1 MKVLGFIALV
11 IAGAY
16 FALSVISGGFPH
28 FYPTEISALHSLDAP
43 ALSLL
48 VLLFPA
54 LYVPLQL
61 VVGFLLDRY
70 GSRTTMMAAA
80 ALAGLGL
87 VLSVAIDIPAIGATG
102 RALHALG
109 ASFAFVGGLYIAART
124 FGQSG
129 FASLAGCL
137 QAVGFGAIAWWYFSG
152 ESLAALVDF
161 PRRYFLAA
169 AAAVLLALL
178 FVIFAGVKPVQ
189 DGADRPGFFRQLF
202 GEIGSVLIRPRLWI
216 IVIAA
221 AFTAVPLGLYAPIW
235 IADSALPAL
244 PFEGV
249 ERSEITI
256 LFVVSFALGSLLAGF
271 VGDAIGRR
279 RGVLF
284 VFQII
289 SAGIFALLAFL
300 PSVEPI
306 FLGALLASGGFF
318 SGSSILLYA
327 LGNDRAPPHHAGLFL
342 ALIHAG
348 FVTGAA
354 GSVYA
359 ASLAQPLT
367 DIVDLTQYFAPICLL
382 IAAVLVLITP
392 DKGPMAIAGPVAD
405 WEKNAAKEATA
416 VTESTTG
423 KEDAAVDDSSLLDG
437 DAAEP
442 DAEPGGSKDK
452 LEPDS
457 GSRPS
462 AAEDQP
468 ERDSAEKDAV
478 KPDET
483 VSAVGKDDVG
493 ARVDEE
499 TKEPSGEPLSD
510 LDGTDV
516 AGTSDEKRSST
527 DSAAT
532 PDEPVSDQKKNMS
545 DQDGAEADAGVALPD
560 AQLASSNRET
570 GDSKRADKAST
581 DGKDPATIE
590 STSVDEIRSDSDE
603 ATKSTGVPDKK
614 DRPKMEPAES

>member
-28 FYPTEISALHSLDAP
+28 FYPREISALHSLDAP

-54 LYVPLQL
+54 IYVPLQL

-124 FGQSG
+124 FGQSR
-129 FASLAGCL
+129 FSSLAGCL
-137 QAVGFGAIAWWYFSG
+137 QAVGFAAIGWWYFSG

-189 DGADRPGFFRQLF
+189 DGSDRPGFFRQLF

-221 AFTAVPLGLYAPIW
+221 AFAAVPLGLYAPIW

-249 ERSEITI
+249 ERREITI
-256 LFVVSFALGSLLAGF
+256 LFVFSFALGSLLTGF
-271 VGDAIGRR
+271 LGDAIGRR
-279 RGVLF
+279 RGLVF

-300 PSVEPI
+300 PSIEPI
-306 FLGALLASGGFF
+306 FLGALLACGGFF

-342 ALIHAG
+342 ALIHAA

-359 ASLAQPLT
+359 ASLVQPLT

-382 IAAVLVLITP
+382 IAASLALITP
-392 DKGPMAIAGPVAD
+392 DKGPMTVAGPVAD
-405 WEKNAAKEATA
+405 WEKNAAKEEAAISENTA
-416 VTESTTG
+416 G
-423 KEDAAVDDSSLLDG
+423 KEDTADDNSSLLDV
-437 DAAEP
+437 DAAKPDVEP
-442 DAEPGGSKDK
+442 RGSKDK
-452 LEPDS
+452 TESDS
-457 GSRPS
+457 GSKPS
-462 AAEDQP
+462 VAEDQP
-468 ERDSAEKDAV
+468 ERDPSEKDVV
-478 KPDET
+478 KPEET
-483 VSAVGKDDVG
+483 VSADAKDDI
-493 ARVDEE
+493 AAQADEE
-499 TKEPSGEPLSD
+499 TKEPSVEPLGD
-510 LDGTDV
+510 VDGTDV
-516 AGTSDEKRSST
+516 VGASDEKQIST
-527 DSAAT
+527 DIEAT
-532 PDEPVSDQKKNMS
+532 PDEPEADQKKNVT
-545 DQDGAEADAGVALPD
+545 DENRTGPD
-560 AQLASSNRET
+560 AQPASSNTET
-570 GDSKRADKAST
+570 ADPKSADKASAGGNAEAADDT
-581 DGKDPATIE
+581 TTEDK
-590 STSVDEIRSDSDE
+590 SRSDPNKTAETTE
-603 ATKSTGVPDKK
+603 ASDKK
-614 DRPKMEPAES
+614 NRSKMEPAES